1 MNGAKVLGIDI
12 GGTNLRMGLVDRQG
26 RVEGL
31 QVQPSSA
38 LLAGEPLDALYGS
51 IEAYCRQQESTP
63 LAVAIGL
70 PSSISRDRQRV
81 YSTPNL
87 PGFDDLEI
95 PGPLSARLGLPV
107 FLERD
112 VNFLLQWDIH
122 QCGLQGLENIL
133 GFYVGTGFG
142 NAIYLN
148 GRFYLGKNGVA
159 GELGHIPFYGVEE
172 ACPCGNT
179 GYAEVRCSGRAL
191 QKLAARYYPGEEM
204 GQLFLRHGQE
214 APLRQFIQELALPVA
229 TEVTLLDP
237 DAVILAGGVVAMPGF
252 PKKMLLDEI
261 LHRVRKPYPAQ
272 GLRVLFPEHSKRSG
286 VAGAGLYAFERL
298 PNR

>member
-1 MNGAKVLGIDI
+1 MNGPQVLGIDI
-12 GGTNLRMGLVDRQG
+12 GGTNLRLGLVDRQG
-26 RVEGL
+26 QVEGL
-31 QVQPSSA
+31 QVQPSAVLATGDPIGA
-38 LLAGEPLDALYGS
+38 LQSS
-51 IEAYCRQQESTP
+51 IADYVARQGTMPE
-63 LAVAIGL
+63 AVAIGL

-159 GELGHIPFYGVEE
+159 GELGHIPLYGVEE

-179 GYAEVRCSGRAL
+179 GCAEVRCSGRAL
-191 QKLAARYYPGEEM
+191 QKLAARHYPGEEM

-237 DAVILAGGVVAMPGF
+237 DAVILAGGVVAMPDF
-252 PKKMLLDEI
+252 PKEMFLDEV

-298 PNR
+298 QNR

>member
-1 MNGAKVLGIDI
+1 MSGPQVLGIDI
-12 GGTNLRMGLVDRQG
+12 GGTNLRLGLVDRQG
-26 RVEGL
+26 QVEGL
-31 QVQPSSA
+31 QVQLSAVLVTGDPIGALHSSIA
-38 LLAGEPLDALYGS
+38 D
-51 IEAYCRQQESTP
+51 YCARQGTMPE
-63 LAVAIGL
+63 AVAIGL

-159 GELGHIPFYGVEE
+159 GELGHIPLYGVEE

-179 GYAEVRCSGRAL
+179 GCAEVRCSGRAL
-191 QKLAARYYPGEEM
+191 QKLAARRYPGEEI

-229 TEVTLLDP
+229 AEVTLLDP

-272 GLRVLFPEHSKRSG
+272 GLRLLFPEHSKRSG

-298 PNR
+298 QNR